1 MNIADYVKEHV
12 YLPYFRRQSKEVRL
26 QQILLGLGIGLGLI
40 ALGAVAWYVIKRRG
54 EDECCEGCC
63 CDGDCDELPEDH
75 GV

>member
-26 QQILLGLGIGLGLI
+26 QQILLGLGIGLALI
-40 ALGAVAWYVIKRRG
+40 ALGGIAWYVIKRRG
-54 EDECCEGCC
+54 DGDCCDGCC
-63 CDGDCDELPEDH
+63 CDGDCSEIPEEA